1 MRIDL
6 TNKTALVT
14 GASRGIGRACA
25 LSLARAGADLVIN
38 YHRSAAEAE
47 SLAAEVS
54 ALGRRA
60 LVIMADVGQ
69 PGEVEKMFLQI
80 HKELRFLDILVN
92 NAGIIRD
99 NLVGGLT
106 DQDWDRVLDTS
117 LKGAFLCTRAAIP
130 LMLPRHAGKIVNMAS
145 VAALRSSRGQAN
157 YAAAKGGL
165 VAFTRACAA
174 ELAAKGIQINAVLP
188 GMIHTDMSARVR
200 KRGGEQLLA
209 TIPAGRYGQPEEVA
223 QLVAFLVSPLADY
236 LTGQSIAIDGGMS
249 IA

>member
-38 YHRSAAEAE
+38 YYRSAAEAE

-106 DQDWDRVLDTS
+106 DQDWDRVLNTS

-188 GMIHTDMSARVR
+188 GMILTDMSARVR

-223 QLVAFLVSPLADY
+223 QLVTFLVSPLADY

>member
-223 QLVAFLVSPLADY
+223 QLVAFLVSALADY

>member
-106 DQDWDRVLDTS
+106 DQDWDRVLNTS